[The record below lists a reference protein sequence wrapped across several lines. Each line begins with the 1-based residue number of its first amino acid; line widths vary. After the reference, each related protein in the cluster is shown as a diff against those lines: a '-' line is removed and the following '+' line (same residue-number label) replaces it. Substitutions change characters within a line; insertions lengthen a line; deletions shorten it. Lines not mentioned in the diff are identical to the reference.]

1 MFKIKNSE
9 GLFSTGGQWP
19 TFTASGKIFA
29 KRGHVTSHLSQMT
42 DKEKARFYTGCTV
55 VEFEMVETGEV
66 FDALDW
72 RPLDSTIRAKQ
83 LEEERRKER
92 EIEDLDSRRAKLEQ
106 ELADI
111 KRKTGVA

>member
-1 MFKIKNSE
+1 MFKIKNPK

-66 FDALDW
+66 LDVLEW
-72 RPLDSTIRAKQ
+72 RPMDSTIRANQ
-83 LEEERRKER
+83 LHEERIKQQ
-92 EIEDLDSRRAKLEQ
+92 EIDDLNSRRDRLEQ

-111 KRKTGVA
+111 KRKTGAA